1 MTRTDELLKVY
12 ESAEAEVKALEELGL
27 ESDEAKDKLANIE
40 YQITKEVNK
49 LDYWLTSVKQR
60 INSLELYR
68 EQFKEAIK
76 QIDQKIKTNE
86 NTINFIED
94 NVLPKLVNSKGKLD
108 LGYKKYTLYESDGEL
123 VVNDQSQIPDQFIKT
138 KVEQSIDKISLKKYV
153 KDNNPSWAYIKK
165 VKRVKVS

>member
-1 MTRTDELLKVY
+1 MNRTDELLKVY
-12 ESAEAEVKALEELGL
+12 ESAEAEVRALEELGL
-27 ESDEAKDKLANIE
+27 ESDEAKEKLANIE

-60 INSLELYR
+60 INSLELYK

-108 LGYKKYTLYESDGEL
+108 LGYKKYTLYEADGEL

-138 KVEQSIDKISLKKYV
+138 KVEQSLDKIALKKYV